1 MYLKTEVR
9 EYYKYPKQEP
19 IVCDDVERVQQDA
32 KGALTSQF
40 PNPTVWDV
48 QKWAFPP
55 VVL

>member
-19 IVCDDVERVQQDA
+19 IVCDNVEQVWQDA
-32 KGALTSQF
+32 KGAPTSQL